1 MSVALRGSLE
11 DFGLGEVLQL
21 IGQQRK
27 TGVLEVELD
36 HGPIEVHFDA
46 GAVVFAAPR
55 TGGDGGALGE
65 MLVRCGVLDGETVAR
80 IEEERHLELRSFASH
95 AVASGAVPAEELGSV
110 ADLLTRETIFELLQC
125 RSGAF
130 RFRSCEVDTGIPGA
144 SHLPAEQL
152 LMDGLRMLDEWRAV
166 RPRVPEPGSLLR
178 RLPGSDAG
186 LSERAARL
194 LAAVADG
201 PRTVA
206 EAIDRSRLG
215 TFEGG
220 RALVELLD
228 RGLVDAAGSGS
239 PATPDGDLPPPPEPK
254 GFSLAAALV
263 LAALAVLA
271 GAAWWPR
278 AAPPG
283 LPIPEA
289 ATGPDGLALLRVRSA
304 VDAWRVA
311 TGAWPASLADLVEV
325 GLLPPD
331 ALTTRDGR
339 PYYYRRRGDAALV
352 LPPES

>member
-1 MSVALRGSLE
+1 MSVALRGNLE

-27 TGVLEVELD
+27 TGVLEVELS

-55 TGGDGGALGE
+55 TGGEGGALGE
-65 MLVRCGVLDGETVAR
+65 MLVRCGVLDRDTVAR
-80 IEEERHLELRSFASH
+80 IEEERHLELRSFANH
-95 AVASGAVPAEELGSV
+95 AVVGGVLSAEELGSV
-110 ADLLTRETIFELLQC
+110 ADLLTRETIFDLLQC

-130 RFRSCEVDTGIPGA
+130 RFRSCEVDAGIPG
-144 SHLPAEQL
+144 SSRLPAEQL

-166 RPRVPEPGSLLR
+166 RPRVPAAGAELR
-178 RLPGSDAG
+178 RRPGPATG
-186 LSERAARL
+186 LSEPASRL
-194 LAAVADG
+194 LAAAAA
-201 PRTVA
+201 PCTVR

-228 RGLVDAAGSGS
+228 RGLLEVSGTGSAAS
-239 PATPDGDLPPPPEPK
+239 PDPQRAVHPESE
-254 GFSLAAALV
+254 GFSRAAAIVLAA
-263 LAALAVLA
+263 LAALAVL
-271 GAAWWPR
+271 AWWPR

-283 LPIPEA
+283 LPLPA
-289 ATGPDGLALLRVRSA
+289 AAAVPDGLALLRVRSA
-304 VDAWRVA
+304 VDAYRVA
-311 TGAWPASLADLVEV
+311 TGTWPASLADLVEV
-325 GLLPPD
+325 GLLTPD
-331 ALTTRDGR
+331 ALTARDGR